1 MLHPCLYG
9 VILGAIGAVS
19 FRRVCEVGAACFAV
33 RIWYAA
39 LGAKRNQVAL
49 FDWAALRVC
58 SERGDGLSI
67 SESFTKPATSASH
80 ASTCNSCGGF
90 AARSGGI
97 SGFVWRA
104 SSNGRA
110 QYCRT

>member
-19 FRRVCEVGAACFAV
+19 FRRICEVGAARFAV

-49 FDWAALRVC
+49 FDWAALRLC

-67 SESFTKPATSASH
+67 SESFTKPATSAS
-80 ASTCNSCGGF
+80 TCNSYGGF

-97 SGFVWRA
+97 SGFPIWRA